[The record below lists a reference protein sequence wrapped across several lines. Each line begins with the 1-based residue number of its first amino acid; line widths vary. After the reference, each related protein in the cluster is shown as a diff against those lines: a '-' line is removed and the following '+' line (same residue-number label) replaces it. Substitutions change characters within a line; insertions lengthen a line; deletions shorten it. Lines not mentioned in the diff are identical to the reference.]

1 MSPGK
6 FFVLWKLYW
15 LSLSHSLPLYSR
27 SIVKIF
33 SGTITDA
40 TWFFSF
46 TFSLT
51 KVFLGGYREVCSCF
65 YPILKVNKTHKSFG
79 TTSLMKGQR
88 LKESPSILID
98 KKNCICGK
106 TWYFHPHSGR
116 ETKNTFIVCALMLQ
130 KYLQSQTSFF
140 AQLMHSAFTEFRDG
154 HTVRGH
160 SLSAHAGLRGVFS
173 SKCVQMRA

>member
-65 YPILKVNKTHKSFG
+65 SPTMKVNETQKSLE

-88 LKESPSILID
+88 LKESPWILID
-98 KKNCICGK
+98 KKESEKNCTCGK

-116 ETKNTFIVCALMLQ
+116 ETKNTYIVCALMLQ

-140 AQLMHSAFTEFRDG
+140 AQLMHSAFSDG
-154 HTVRGH
+154 HT
-160 SLSAHAGLRGVFS
+160 A
-173 SKCVQMRA
+173 